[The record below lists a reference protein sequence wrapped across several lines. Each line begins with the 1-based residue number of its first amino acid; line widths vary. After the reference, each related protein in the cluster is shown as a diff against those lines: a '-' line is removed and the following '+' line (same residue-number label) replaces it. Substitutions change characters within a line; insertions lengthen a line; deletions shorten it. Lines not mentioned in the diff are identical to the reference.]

1 MILVDESDVPG
12 VESKLNGSGYLGGR
26 GVVVVDNGLQGLS

>member
-12 VESKLNGSGYLGGR
+12 VKSKLNGSGYLGGR
-26 GVVVVDNGLQGLS
+26 GVVVVDNGL